1 MHTLLLRL
9 AAPLQAWGSGSKFS
23 RRTTNR
29 EPTKSGVIG
38 LVAAA
43 LGYGRNDSPE
53 ELSRLDFAV
62 RIDQPG
68 RIVKDFHTAHTFGE
82 KKQTSF
88 ISDRYYLSDAIFLVG
103 LAGPRD
109 LLERIEDA
117 LRNPVFPIALGRR
130 SCPPAQPLVL
140 RIAPKSLRD
149 ALCEEAW
156 QAADWYRKR
165 QPGPV
170 YLEIVRDA
178 AFGEAGAFE
187 AKDLP
192 LSFSQAYRR
201 YAFRSVVSDPRA
213 VLTESDGSV
222 RRARTNETNKDGQA
236 QTEHDAF
243 GELEAQDVSIED

>member
-1 MHTLLLRL
+1 MYTLLLRL

-82 KKQTSF
+82 KKQISF

-109 LLERIEDA
+109 LLEKIEAA
-117 LRNPVFPIALGRR
+117 LQNPVFPIALGRR
-130 SCPPAQPLVL
+130 SCPPALPFVL
-140 RIAPKSLRD
+140 RLVEKPLQK

-156 QAADWYRKR
+156 QAADWYRKK
-165 QPGPV
+165 QAGPV

-178 AFGEAGAFE
+178 VFGESNSFE
-187 AKDLP
+187 ARDLP
-192 LSFSQAYRR
+192 LSFSQTHRR
-201 YAFRSVVSDPRA
+201 YAFRSVVSNPRA
-213 VLTESDGSV
+213 VSVESDGSA
-222 RRARTNETNKDGQA
+222 RRARANETRTDGQT

-243 GELEAQDVSIED
+243 GELEARDVSIED